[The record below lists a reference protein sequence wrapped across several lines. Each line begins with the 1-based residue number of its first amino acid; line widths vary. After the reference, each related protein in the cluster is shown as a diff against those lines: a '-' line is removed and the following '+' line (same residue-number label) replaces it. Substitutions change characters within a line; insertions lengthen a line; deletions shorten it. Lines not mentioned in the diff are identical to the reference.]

1 MKKILLTVF
10 SALVFVLPAQA
21 AYDTNAR
28 VPVVGKQIVTKNGL
42 PSTITFKVVDTAAD
56 NSNSTTSKVIE
67 VSRQNLIYA
76 GNIIKIPCSNC
87 EHEAGHAIYTV
98 KRGDTLSEIAL
109 KYNTTVNE

>member
-56 NSNSTTSKVIE
+56 NSATIVMTMLESM
-67 VSRQNLIYA
+67 
-76 GNIIKIPCSNC
+76 
-87 EHEAGHAIYTV
+87 
-98 KRGDTLSEIAL
+98 
-109 KYNTTVNE
+109 